1 METILKQEKLE
12 SLLNSD
18 PEEIAKI
25 AGLRYVSDQTPGFSR
40 KRCGRGFTY
49 ITPNGEYVRDPELRQ
64 RFEVLIIP
72 PAWTDVWIC
81 PKENGHIQ
89 ATGRDDRGRKQYV
102 YHPQWEEI
110 RNLTKFGSLISFS
123 EVLPLIREHVD
134 KDLRRQNLSREKVL
148 AIVVRLLEET
158 LIRVGN
164 LEYRRDNKTFGLT
177 TLAKQ
182 HLGINGSSLSFVFRG
197 KSGKERRVNIK
208 NRRLARM
215 VKQCQELPGQELFQ
229 YIDDEGKCQAIDSD
243 DVNEYL
249 RNITGQDI
257 TAKYF
262 RTWGGTVITASEL
275 YNLGPAESKTE
286 EKRRVVQAV
295 KQVARALGN
304 TPSVCRSYYI
314 HPEIIN
320 AYLDK
325 TLFAAIQK
333 ASRRTRKSP
342 YELDVEER
350 AVANLL
356 RQRLKSR

>member
-12 SLLNSD
+12 NLLNSD
-18 PEEIAKI
+18 REEIAQI
-25 AGLRYVSDQTPGFSR
+25 AGLCHVCDQTPGFRR
-40 KRCGRGFTY
+40 KRLGRGFTY
-49 ITPNGEYVRDPELRQ
+49 IAPNGEYVRDPQLRK
-64 RFEVLIIP
+64 RLEALVIP
-72 PAWTDVWIC
+72 PAWTHVWIC
-81 PKENGHIQ
+81 PKNNGHIQ
-89 ATGRDDRGRKQYV
+89 ATGRDDRGRKQYI
-102 YHPQWEEI
+102 YHQQWEEI
-110 RNLTKFGSLISFS
+110 RNLTKFGSMISFS

-134 KDLRRQNLSREKVL
+134 RDLRRQNLSREKVL

-164 LEYRRDNKTFGLT
+164 PEYRRDNKTFGLT
-177 TLAKQ
+177 TLSKR
-182 HLGINGSSLSFVFRG
+182 HLDIDGPNIFFAFKG

-208 NRRLARM
+208 NRRIARL

-229 YIDDEGKCQAIDSD
+229 YIDDEGKYQTIDSD

-249 RNITGQDI
+249 RNITGQDL

-262 RTWGGTVITASEL
+262 RTWGGTIIAACEL
-275 YNLGPAESKTE
+275 YNLGPADSKTE
-286 EKRRVVQAV
+286 EKRKVVQAV

-304 TPSVCRSYYI
+304 TPSVCRNYYI
-314 HPEIIN
+314 HPEIIK

-333 ASRRTRKSP
+333 ASRKTQKSP
-342 YELDVEER
+342 YGLGVEEG

-356 RQRLKSR
+356 RERLKPV